1 MTDNDHDLNWSQ
13 NERSQPGRR
22 NVLKGIGIASAGL
35 IGLSGTTSAGEDGG
49 LTDSEE
55 KRAQKLLRKAE
66 KAKNPDRIAA
76 EMSKDDRELI
86 QKAIQIRE
94 VQVDR
99 SIETSTLDSD
109 DGVSISA
116 VCTTVTTTLTGSSY
130 LGKQWGYIVKT
141 DFCYDGNNV
150 TRADWRRYGEV
161 YGVYWH
167 FDGHIDL
174 DENGQVGTD
183 YYQVWTQ
190 GEFHSSG
197 GGFEFDHAYP
207 WIEQT
212 FYGDG
217 SYNGD
222 GNHGEC
228 SNC

>member
-1 MTDNDHDLNWSQ
+1 M
-13 NERSQPGRR
+13 NERDEHSRSQDIPSQLKRR
-22 NVLKGIGIASAGL
+22 NVLKGIGIATAGL
-35 IGLSGTTSAGEDGG
+35 VGTAGTALGSGDEG
-49 LTDSEE
+49 LTNSEE
-55 KRAQKLLRKAE
+55 KRVRRLIRKAE
-66 KAKNPDRIAA
+66 KAKNPDRVVA
-76 EMSKDDRELI
+76 EMTQEERELV
-86 QKAIQIRE
+86 QKAVRVRE

-99 SIETSTLDSD
+99 AVETSTGDGSN
-109 DGVSISA
+109 GVSINA
-116 VCTTVTTTLTGSSY
+116 VCTTVTTTLTGASY
-130 LGKQWGYIVKT
+130 LGDQWGYIIET
-141 DFCYDGNNV
+141 DFCYDGSNV
-150 TRADWRRYGEV
+150 TRANWRRYGEV
-161 YGVYWH
+161 YGAFWH

-174 DENGQVGTD
+174 DERGQVGTD

-212 FYGDG
+212 FHGDG